1 MLTVLTYCNLFTHY
15 YRRGTMGKLRLY
27 QVDFEPSDNFYI
39 ENFESYLRTL
49 PSTAKREEWNNLN
62 YLKLGMNLT
71 IRLPLNQVHQI
82 ENTCNYAIIEQDTNT
97 YYYFVVNARWVA
109 KRTVELVLTLDT
121 VQTFFPRLK
130 WSNKTQ
136 IIRETQDRL
145 VKLNTNY
152 YLRKI
157 DKYNEGFNPSKVQ
170 KVNETTINSAI
181 GGKWYLVYMS
191 NPATT
196 QDKTGNPMFMGLLGN
211 TSYTIYNA
219 QTSGGAVKL
228 LMNED
233 EVIYVTE
240 SASGENAQV
249 SGMDD
254 TYQVTL
260 GKVEGNE
267 TLRAVRISRKGSG
280 ALKMESLYYTGDTY
294 PYSYSRKYEKSLGST
309 DITFKNIRNITR
321 LGYSDYNASIEN
333 IDKMDSLKNFNVNAG
348 TLPAVKTTAYRD
360 FDNSNSRLSKIIE
373 LPYAP
378 LSITKNADGT
388 YNFDGC
394 TFNYGYNIMQV
405 NTDRLSTNVKEDTR
419 LQDLLYITIT
429 NPTATDKPNINLES
443 KLYSSEFYDYAYYYD
458 TDKQPIRLED
468 ISTNML
474 NCSINIYYNTT
485 TTMNSDKQFYFAMH
499 NATYNEMQPYEMY
512 LNCARSTEKMI
523 LNDSYAEYIKNGYN
537 YDLWNQKRQEKIAT
551 INAIIGGIQAGV
563 GILGGIAN
571 AGFGIASAVAGTKA
585 AATNLSSANM
595 RYSAAKENATLRRD
609 LFGGKYSYGTTVAGG
624 VEAPQGFVFVQES
637 ADELNSA
644 QKEQLSASQDLIRAK
659 VDAGRS
665 LTGIGALVA
674 NQGINAINSTV
685 NSAMSIESAQRNF
698 SNAINSRANVPIGAS
713 GNVPTDLFDNYSSNK
728 LIRFEYTMRADERTN
743 LFNTFRLTGYAHP
756 VQEKPVFNTRIYS
769 NFVQCKPVFLNSL
782 TEIYKVYLDDISLR
796 FQAGI
801 TVKHNYKGKY
811 DLYDEYENYETIV
824 MEE

>member
-1 MLTVLTYCNLFTHY
+1 
-15 YRRGTMGKLRLY
+15 MGKLRLY

-39 ENFESYLRTL
+39 EDIESYLRTL

-71 IRLPLNQVHQI
+71 IKLPLNQVKQI
-82 ENTCNYAIIEQDTNT
+82 ENTCNYAIIEQDSNT
-97 YYYFVVNARWVA
+97 YYYFVVDA
-109 KRTVELVLTLDT
+109 KWIAKGTVQLILTLDT

-130 WSNKTQ
+130 WSDKTQ

-157 DKYNEGFNPSKVQ
+157 DKYNEGFNPAKVQ

-196 QDKTGNPMFMGLLGN
+196 QDKTGNPMFMGLLGT

-219 QTSGGAVKL
+219 QASGGAVKL

-233 EVIYVTE
+233 EVIYITE

-254 TYQVTL
+254 TYKITL
-260 GKVEGNE
+260 GTVEGNE

-378 LSITKNADGT
+378 VSITKNADGT

-405 NTDRLSTNVKEDTR
+405 NTDRLSTVVKEDTR

-485 TTMNSDKQFYFAMH
+485 TTMNSDKQFYFAVH
-499 NATYNEMQPYEMY
+499 NANYNEMQPYEMY

-523 LNDSYAEYIKNGYN
+523 LNDNYAEYIKNGYN
-537 YDLWNQKRQEKIAT
+537 YDLWNQKRTEKIAT
-551 INAIIGGIQAGV
+551 INTVINGASAVFGTLAGAAGIVSNVIAGKAT
-563 GILGGIAN
+563 IAN
-571 AGFGIASAVAGTKA
+571 AQDQQSTSFAKWKDYEDVVSNQYYLELQDQNRKDLRAVSTAKA
-585 AATNLSSANM
+585 QVWAN
-595 RYSAAKENATLRRD
+595 T
-609 LFGGKYSYGTTVAGG
+609 FGGIG
-624 VEAPQGFVFVQES
+624 
-637 ADELNSA
+637 
-644 QKEQLSASQDLIRAK
+644 
-659 VDAGRS
+659 S
-665 LTGIGALVA
+665 LVI
-674 NQGINAINSTV
+674 NNGINAFNSTI

-698 SNAINSRANVPIGAS
+698 SNSINSRANVPVGAS

-728 LIRFEYTMRADERTN
+728 LTRYEYTMRADERTN

>member
-1 MLTVLTYCNLFTHY
+1 
-15 YRRGTMGKLRLY
+15 MGKLRLY

-39 ENFESYLRTL
+39 EDFESYLKTL

-121 VQTFFPRLK
+121 VQTFFPKLK
-130 WSNKTQ
+130 WSDKTQ

-157 DKYNEGFNPSKVQ
+157 DKYNEGFNPAKVQ

-196 QDKTGNPMFMGLLGN
+196 QDKTGNPMFMGLLGT
-211 TSYTIYNA
+211 TSYKIYNA
-219 QTSGGAVKL
+219 IDNGNPYSLALESSKIYYMSEPYTLIQVARPGGIL
-228 LMNED
+228 E
-233 EVIYVTE
+233 Y
-240 SASGENAQV
+240 
-249 SGMDD
+249 
-254 TYQVTL
+254 TL
-260 GKVEGNE
+260 GDVIDGNK
-267 TLRAVRISRKGSG
+267 TSRAFRISRSGSSWYIY
-280 ALKMESLYYTGDTY
+280 KLYYTGDTY
-294 PYSYSRKYEKSLGST
+294 PYSYSEEKTATVLET
-309 DITFKNIRNITR
+309 TNITIAR
-321 LGYSDYNASIEN
+321 LRNLHVVEATDYNKGITN
-333 IDKMDSLKNFNVNAG
+333 IDKIDALPSTTINAG

-378 LSITKNADGT
+378 VSITKNADGT

-405 NTDRLSTNVKEDTR
+405 NTDRLSTSVKEDTR

-429 NPTATDKPNINLES
+429 NPTPTDKPNINLES

-468 ISTNML
+468 ITTNML

-551 INAIIGGIQAGV
+551 TNAIISGIQAGV
-563 GILGGIAN
+563 GIIGGIAN
-571 AGFGIASAVAGTKA
+571 AGFGIASAVAGTKIA
-585 AATNLSSANM
+585 NINLSRANEKF
-595 RYSAAKENATLRRD
+595 RVAKENSRYQQYYDVIGTPD
-609 LFGGKYSYGTTVAGG
+609 GGAFGTTKAGG
-624 VEAPQGFVFVQES
+624 VSARPGNVFRQEAVE
-637 ADELNSA
+637 ALNSA
-644 QKEQLSASQDLIRAK
+644 QQEQLDASQALTSAK
-659 VDAGRS
+659 VESGRS

-674 NQGINAINSTV
+674 NQGINAINSMI
-685 NSAMSIESAQRNF
+685 NSAMSIESSQRNF
-698 SNAINSRANVPIGAS
+698 TNAINSRANTPIGAS

-728 LIRFEYTMRADERTN
+728 LTRYEYTMRADERTN
-743 LFNTFRLTGYAHP
+743 LFNTFRLTGYSHP

>member
-1 MLTVLTYCNLFTHY
+1 
-15 YRRGTMGKLRLY
+15 MGKLRLY
-27 QVDFEPSDNFYI
+27 QVDFEPTDNFYI
-39 ENFESYLRTL
+39 EDIESYLKTL
-49 PSTAKREEWNNLN
+49 PGTAKREEWDNLN

-71 IRLPLNQVHQI
+71 IKLPLNQVKQI
-82 ENTCNYAIIEQDTNT
+82 ENTCNYAIIEQDNNT
-97 YYYFVVNARWVA
+97 YYYFVIDAKWIA
-109 KRTVELVLTLDT
+109 KRTVQLILTLDT

-130 WSNKTQ
+130 WSDKTQ
-136 IIRETQDRL
+136 IVRETQDRL
-145 VKLNTNY
+145 VKLNSNY

-157 DKYNEGFNPSKVQ
+157 DKYNEGFNPVKVQ

-196 QDKTGNPMFMGLLGN
+196 QDKTGNPMFMGLLGT

-219 QTSGGAVKL
+219 TSGNDIRITFELDKIYFITDSNVGEDASISTNTGDVFKL
-228 LMNED
+228 GVQKGNATKR
-233 EVIYVTE
+233 VI
-240 SASGENAQV
+240 
-249 SGMDD
+249 
-254 TYQVTL
+254 
-260 GKVEGNE
+260 
-267 TLRAVRISRKGSG
+267 
-280 ALKMESLYYTGDTY
+280 ALATGGTSKYREMYYTGDTY
-294 PYSYSRKYEKSLGST
+294 PYSFSEGDWKNYTNLVPDSA
-309 DITFKNIRNITR
+309 TFHNIRAIHVVSRTAYNEGIT
-321 LGYSDYNASIEN
+321 S
-333 IDKMDSLKNFNVNAG
+333 IDKIDALPATIINSG

-378 LSITKNADGT
+378 VSITKNADGT

-405 NTDRLSTNVKEDTR
+405 NTDRLSTSVKEDTR

-429 NPTATDKPNINLES
+429 NPTPTDKPNINLES

-468 ISTNML
+468 ITTNML

-551 INAIIGGIQAGV
+551 TNAIISGIQAGV
-563 GILGGIAN
+563 GILGGITN
-571 AGFGIASAVAGTKA
+571 AGFGIASSVAGTKV

-595 RYSAAKENATLRRD
+595 RYSAAKENATVRRD

-637 ADELNSA
+637 ADELNAA
-644 QKEQLSASQDLIRAK
+644 QKEQLSASQDLVRAK
-659 VDAGRS
+659 VESGRS

-674 NQGINAINSTV
+674 NQGINAINSMV
-685 NSAMSIESAQRNF
+685 NSAMSIESSQRNF
-698 SNAINSRANVPIGAS
+698 TNAINSRANTPIGAS

-728 LIRFEYTMRADERTN
+728 LTRYEYTMRADERTN
-743 LFNTFRLTGYAHP
+743 LFNTFRLTGYSHP

>member
-1 MLTVLTYCNLFTHY
+1 
-15 YRRGTMGKLRLY
+15 MGKLRLY

-39 ENFESYLRTL
+39 EDIESYLKTL
-49 PSTAKREEWNNLN
+49 PSTAKREEWDNLN

-71 IRLPLNQVHQI
+71 IKLPLNQVHQI
-82 ENTCNYAIIEQDTNT
+82 ENTCNYAIIEQDNNT
-97 YYYFVVNARWVA
+97 YYYFVVDANWIA
-109 KRTVELVLTLDT
+109 KGTVQLVLTLDT
-121 VQTFFPRLK
+121 LQTFFLRLK
-130 WSNKTQ
+130 WSDKTQ
-136 IIRETQDRL
+136 ITRETQDRL

-157 DKYNEGFNPSKVQ
+157 DKYNEGFNPAKVQ
-170 KVNETTINSAI
+170 KVNETPINSAL

-196 QDKTGNPMFMGLLGN
+196 QDKTGNPMFMGLLGT

-219 QTSGGAVKL
+219 VNNGTPYNWVFDSSKVYYITESNAVINLTTSAGGAPK
-228 LMNED
+228 
-233 EVIYVTE
+233 TF
-240 SASGENAQV
+240 
-249 SGMDD
+249 
-254 TYQVTL
+254 TL
-260 GKVEGNE
+260 GDVVDGNK
-267 TLRAVRISRKGSG
+267 ISRAFKIYWDTGNFTVR
-280 ALKMESLYYTGDTY
+280 KLYYTGDTY
-294 PYSYSRKYEKSLGST
+294 PYSFSDEKEVARVVATGNTISTLRVLHEALST
-309 DITFKNIRNITR
+309 DYNKGIT
-321 LGYSDYNASIEN
+321 N
-333 IDKMDSLKNFNVNAG
+333 IDKIDALPSITINAG
-348 TLPAVKTTAYRD
+348 TLPAVKTTPYRD

-378 LSITKNADGT
+378 VSITKNADGT

-394 TFNYGYNIMQV
+394 TFNYGYNIMQI
-405 NTDRLSTNVKEDTR
+405 NTDRLSAIVREDTR

-551 INAIIGGIQAGV
+551 TNAIISGIQAGI
-563 GILGGIAN
+563 GILGGGISAIGNIAGAFSGFKDLSARAKSAKNYRDYVRAN
-571 AGFGIASAVAGTKA
+571 AMQT
-585 AATNLSSANM
+585 
-595 RYSAAKENATLRRD
+595 RD
-609 LFGGKYSYGTTVAGG
+609 LWGANGVAEALGYSYGVKEAGG
-624 VEAPQGFVFVQES
+624 ITAGPGMIFDTKTAQILNY
-637 ADELNSA
+637 ANNSA
-644 QKEQLSASQDLIRAK
+644 ISASKEQAAARANLANNLS
-659 VDAGRS
+659 
-665 LTGIGALVA
+665 GIGNLVL

-685 NSAMSIESAQRNF
+685 NSAMSIESSQRNF
-698 SNAINSRANVPIGAS
+698 SNSINSRANVPIGAS

-728 LIRFEYTMRADERTN
+728 LTRCEYTIKPEDRNN
-743 LFNTFRLTGYAHP
+743 LFNTFRLTGYSHP

-796 FQAGI
+796 FQAGV

>member
-1 MLTVLTYCNLFTHY
+1 
-15 YRRGTMGKLRLY
+15 MGKLRLY

-39 ENFESYLRTL
+39 EDIESYLRTL
-49 PSTAKREEWNNLN
+49 PSTAKREEWDNLN

-71 IRLPLNQVHQI
+71 IKLPLNQMKQI
-82 ENTCNYAIIEQDTNT
+82 ENTCNYAIIEQDSNT
-97 YYYFVVNARWVA
+97 YYYFVVDA
-109 KRTVELVLTLDT
+109 KWIAKGTVQLILTLDT

-130 WSNKTQ
+130 WSDKTQ

-157 DKYNEGFNPSKVQ
+157 DKYNEGFNPTKVQ

-196 QDKTGNPMFMGLLGN
+196 QDKTGNPMFMGLLGT

-219 QTSGGAVKL
+219 TSGNDIRITFELDKIYFITDSNVGEDASISTNTGDVFKL
-228 LMNED
+228 GVQKGNATKR
-233 EVIYVTE
+233 VI
-240 SASGENAQV
+240 
-249 SGMDD
+249 
-254 TYQVTL
+254 
-260 GKVEGNE
+260 
-267 TLRAVRISRKGSG
+267 
-280 ALKMESLYYTGDTY
+280 ALATGGTSKYREMYYTGDTY
-294 PYSYSRKYEKSLGST
+294 PYSFSEGDWKNYTNLVPDSA
-309 DITFKNIRNITR
+309 TFHNIRAIHVVSRTAYNEGIT
-321 LGYSDYNASIEN
+321 S
-333 IDKMDSLKNFNVNAG
+333 IDKIDALPATVINSG

-378 LSITKNADGT
+378 VSITKNADGT

-394 TFNYGYNIMQV
+394 SFNYGYNIMQV
-405 NTDRLSTNVKEDTR
+405 NTDRLSTSVKEDTR

-537 YDLWNQKRQEKIAT
+537 YDLWNQKRQEKLAT
-551 INAIIGGIQAGV
+551 INAVVGGVQAAV
-563 GILGGIAN
+563 GI
-571 AGFGIASAVAGTKA
+571 
-585 AATNLSSANM
+585 
-595 RYSAAKENATLRRD
+595 
-609 LFGGKYSYGTTVAGG
+609 AGG
-624 VEAPQGFVFVQES
+624 A
-637 ADELNSA
+637 LNVAKGISSYKLA
-644 QKEQLSASQDLIRAK
+644 KYDTMKKALSFEITDYNDDNGNVVDSDVRKVYSPEDVYNAK
-659 VDAGRS
+659 QYARS
-665 LTGIGALVA
+665 KIYDNISGIGNIVFS
-674 NQGINAINSTV
+674 NGINAINSVV
-685 NSAMSIESAQRNF
+685 NSIMSIGSSQRNF
-698 SNAINSRANVPIGAS
+698 SNAINTRANTPIGAS

-728 LIRFEYTMRADERTN
+728 LTRYEYTMRADERTN
-743 LFNTFRLTGYAHP
+743 LFNTFRLTGYSHP

-796 FQAGI
+796 FQAGV